1 MFGEAG
7 GMLQTPR
14 RYRLWEGF
22 RPRQF
27 PEVFEESSHMI
38 ELSFEKDLHE
48 NANENR
54 SEVQWPPIRLIKKS
68 TSGKCWRRC
77 GEKGAFLHC

>member
-48 NANENR
+48 NANENP
-54 SEVQWPPIRLIKKS
+54 Q
-68 TSGKCWRRC
+68 
-77 GEKGAFLHC
+77 

>member
-7 GMLQTPR
+7 GMLHTPG

-48 NANENR
+48 NANENP
-54 SEVQWPPIRLIKKS
+54 Q
-68 TSGKCWRRC
+68 
-77 GEKGAFLHC
+77 